1 MAFVSIIESMEIEN
15 STTKG
20 TGTKKTVLWVIVAI
34 VVVALGVLGGYA
46 LGQMNKQ
53 HEVDTAKTEA
63 TKQAKKDASSGQKS
77 GNNSNQSTPTV
88 VPKTVTETT
97 CNADELTLA
106 TAQDSDSGAGTIAY
120 NLVLANVG
128 KRTCTLSG
136 FPGVSLVNDNGNQVG
151 SPAVRADNYTE
162 KKLTLQPGTKVYAVV
177 SVENSSNFDD
187 GQCKAGAT
195 KFRVYPPND
204 TGYLSVVSPVAEWCP
219 GFMVSPVLSM

>member
-1 MAFVSIIESMEIEN
+1 MEIEN

-34 VVVALGVLGGYA
+34 IVVALGSFGGYA
-46 LGQMNKQ
+46 FGQMNKQ
-53 HEVDTAKTEA
+53 HDIDTAKSEA

-77 GNNSNQSTPTV
+77 TASSTPV

-97 CNADELTLA
+97 CNADELTL
-106 TAQDSDSGAGTIAY
+106 TAEQGSDSGAGTIAY
-120 NLVLANVG
+120 NLVLTNVG
-128 KRTCTLSG
+128 KRACILDG

-151 SPAVRADNYTE
+151 SPAVRANNYTE
-162 KKLTLQPGTKVYAVV
+162 KKLTIQPGAKAYTVA

-187 GQCKAGAT
+187 GQCKSGAT

-204 TGYLSVVSPVAEWCP
+204 TGYLSVVSPVETWCP
-219 GFMVSPVLSM
+219 GFMISPVLSM